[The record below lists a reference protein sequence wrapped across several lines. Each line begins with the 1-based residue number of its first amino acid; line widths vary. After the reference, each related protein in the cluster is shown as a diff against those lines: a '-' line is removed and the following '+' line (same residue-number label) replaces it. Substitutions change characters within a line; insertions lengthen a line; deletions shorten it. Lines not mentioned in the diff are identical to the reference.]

1 MNNKYLQPPHRP
13 KEEADHQPDPA
24 KEEGPDDHYLPP
36 RKTVHPTEK
45 EKWLPY
51 FYRSL
56 LWIFI
61 LLVAGLSAWGWKL
74 VMM

>member
-1 MNNKYLQPPHRP
+1 MNNKYLQPPYRP
-13 KEEADHQPDPA
+13 KEEADHQPDRV

-61 LLVAGLSAWGWKL
+61 LLVAGLSVWGWKL
-74 VMM
+74 VML